1 MIEETGQDVAAPG
14 QDLAALGVPPDNLRA
29 LVLLPLAYVA
39 AASRRRDLAL
49 LDRLIENSAR
59 VAQLDLGAEALAHH
73 WLRSVPTRQQ
83 FQQGLRLLRSA
94 CENNAGKLSMRDLIE
109 AVLWAGSAAQLD
121 RERIGR
127 RYTSVSMSARRAI
140 GELESVLGIDMG
152 QLWSDVLDELG
163 DDLPRSKNFIPPRLH
178 T

>member
-1 MIEETGQDVAAPG
+1 MIGEIEQDDV
-14 QDLAALGVPPDNLRA
+14 AALGVPADNLRA

-59 VAQLDLGAEALAHH
+59 VAQLDLHAEALAHH
-73 WLRSVPTRQQ
+73 WLRNVPTRQQ
-83 FQQGLRLLRSA
+83 FRQGLELLRHA
-94 CENNAGKLSMRDLIE
+94 CENNTGKLAMRDLIE

-140 GELESVLGIDMG
+140 AELEEALGIEMG

-163 DDLPRSKNFIPPRLH
+163 DDLPRSKNYIPPRLH

>member
-1 MIEETGQDVAAPG
+1 MIEETGQDVAA
-14 QDLAALGVPPDNLRA
+14 LGVPPENLRA

-59 VAQLDLGAEALAHH
+59 VAQLDLHAEALGHH
-73 WLRSVPTRQQ
+73 WLRNVPTRQQ
-83 FQQGLRLLRSA
+83 FRHGLELLRRA
-94 CENNAGKLSMRDLIE
+94 CENNSGRLSMRDLIE
-109 AVLWAGSAAQLD
+109 SVLWAGSAAQLD

-140 GELESVLGIDMG
+140 SELESILGIDMG
-152 QLWSDVLDELG
+152 HLWSDVLDELG